1 MKYEIDL
8 SQNANILT
16 VTVPGD
22 LLSTTVEGIRQDF
35 SAVLEEPAVKRV
47 QVKLVEFDLSEAKMM
62 DSAGLNLLVSFVKLG
77 RGLGFKVR
85 VLVTSPTLLRVLQFT
100 RIDKLVDIVANV
112 PAAAA

>member
-1 MKYEIDL
+1 MKYQLNL
-8 SQNANILT
+8 SQNVNVLT

-35 SAVLEEPAVKRV
+35 SAVLDEPAVNRV
-47 QVKLVEFDLSEAKMM
+47 QIRQVEFDLSEAKMM

-77 RGLGFKVR
+77 RSLGFTVR

-100 RIDKLVDIVANV
+100 RIDKLVEIIAKV
-112 PAAAA
+112 PGAAA

>member
-1 MKYEIDL
+1 MKYKIDL
-8 SQNANILT
+8 TPNANVLT

-22 LLSTTVEGIRQDF
+22 LLTTTVEGIRQDF

-47 QVKLVEFDLSEAKMM
+47 PVELVEFDLSEAKMM
-62 DSAGLNLLVSFVKLG
+62 DSAGLNLLVSIVKLG

-100 RIDKLVDIVANV
+100 RIDKLVEVVANV

>member
-1 MKYEIDL
+1 
-8 SQNANILT
+8 
-16 VTVPGD
+16 
-22 LLSTTVEGIRQDF
+22 
-35 SAVLEEPAVKRV
+35 
-47 QVKLVEFDLSEAKMM
+47 
-62 DSAGLNLLVSFVKLG
+62 VSFVKLG

>member
-1 MKYEIDL
+1 MKYKIDL
-8 SQNANILT
+8 TPNANVLT
-16 VTVPGD
+16 VTVPGN
-22 LLSTTVEGIRQDF
+22 LLTTTVEGIRQDF

-47 QVKLVEFDLSEAKMM
+47 PVELVEFDLSEAKMM

-100 RIDKLVDIVANV
+100 RIDKLVEVVANV
-112 PAAAA
+112 PASAA

>member
-1 MKYEIDL
+1 MKYKIDL
-8 SQNANILT
+8 TPNANVLT

-22 LLSTTVEGIRQDF
+22 LLTTTVEGIRQDF

-47 QVKLVEFDLSEAKMM
+47 PVELVEFDLSEAKMM

-100 RIDKLVDIVANV
+100 RSDKLVEVVANV